1 MKVKYLFLTVCSIFL
16 LGSSM
21 TAYAQPKT
29 MPDGTVFDAEYYAN
43 TYPDV
48 KAAYGNNE
56 KALYNHYVKFGKAEG
71 RKATATTSNATT
83 KTDFDPVF
91 YANTYPDV
99 KAAFGNDE
107 KALYNHY
114 IKYGKAEGRLGV
126 APQNAT
132 QSSPAKTD
140 GSIKAQVN
148 ALGIT
153 YDPSRDARLYSQG
166 YVLHP
171 VSDNWHEFKFEETE
185 TGLVSKEAQEWNKSV
200 QGFTRADYTNDPLY
214 LALAKDLVSA
224 RSKCLKVYNSGNAN
238 VSNMADA
245 NVLTYLGSVGDIVI
259 DNMDREY
266 LLNVTSNLSL
276 DYMESMLGY
285 DLGWIQPNSV
295 IDFSCL
301 LPDTYKQFF
310 HCKMKIIMLAE
321 PSGTGIY

>member
-1 MKVKYLFLTVCSIFL
+1 MKVKHLILTVCSVL
-16 LGSSM
+16 MLGSSM

-29 MPDGTVFDAEYYAN
+29 MPDGTVFDAE
-43 TYPDV
+43 
-48 KAAYGNNE
+48 
-56 KALYNHYVKFGKAEG
+56 
-71 RKATATTSNATT
+71 
-83 KTDFDPVF
+83 F

-114 IKYGKAEGRLGV
+114 VTYGKAEGRLAV
-126 APQNAT
+126 ASQNET
-132 QSSPAKTD
+132 QNSPVKTD

-171 VSDNWHEFKFEETE
+171 VTDNWHEFKFEETE

-238 VSNMADA
+238 TANMAEA
-245 NVLTYLGSVGDIVI
+245 NVLTYQGSVGDIVI

-285 DLGWIQPNSV
+285 DLGWIQTNSV
-295 IDFSCL
+295 LDYSCL